1 MPSLQCPE
9 CKKELLPQNLV
20 PKGKHLLCPKCGREI
35 YERKKHGTML
45 ICPKCGQKASNDNF
59 LIVEA

>member
-1 MPSLQCPE
+1 MPSLACPE

-20 PKGKHLLCPKCGREI
+20 PKGEHLLCPKCGREI
-35 YERKKHGTML
+35 YEQKKEVTKFL
-45 ICPKCGQKASNDNF
+45 CPKCGEEATSDNF